1 MVHPVVLL
9 LVKIDCQGMVLLS
22 FELILNSPHIPNHI
36 DVHVLEMLQIG
47 DLSHHFPLLVFDL
60 LGDDHRLDLMEC
72 VVATLNLAVR
82 ARCLLLGH
90 LAGVAP
96 STLDSVLLLAGEQVM
111 QLKIC
116 LHVANSSLFSYI
128 IAN

>member
-1 MVHPVVLL
+1 MVNIIALL
-9 LVKIDCQGMVLLS
+9 LVEIDSQRVVLFPL
-22 FELILNSPHIPNHI
+22 ELILDSPHIFDHI

-47 DLSHHFPLLVFDL
+47 DFSHHFPLLVFDL
-60 LGDDHRLDLMEC
+60 LRDNHRLDLMEC